1 MISPYSIIFIS
12 PLRCGN
18 RWPACPVLIT
28 LSPSSRAL
36 LFSFSH
42 LTSNSRTLI
51 VKRWKNSNAKV
62 RSTRTPCSDRCKI
75 LFFEDLLLGLMER
88 ARESG
93 HVRASHLS
101 DSGRRRRKENRC
113 RTYHLFHMYPA
124 AHLTSSASRW
134 LAWRH
139 LSFTWSRI
147 VVQPWCV
154 VAVAVAAAAQ
164 LLLWYSPSSL
174 KPFVE
179 ENRAGPYLNICSSIN
194 QYVHTLMLVPTL
206 TTSRAKCLAR

>member
-28 LSPSSRAL
+28 LSPSSL
-36 LFSFSH
+36 WPFYLYFVSFLI
-42 LTSNSRTLI
+42 LTSNRRRLI

-62 RSTRTPCSDRCKI
+62 RSDP
-75 LFFEDLLLGLMER
+75 LLWSMQNIIFWGPPPWSE
-88 ARESG
+88 RESG

-124 AHLTSSASRW
+124 VHLTSSASRW

-147 VVQPWCV
+147 VQPWC
-154 VAVAVAAAAQ
+154 AAAQ

-174 KPFVE
+174 KPFVGW
-179 ENRAGPYLNICSSIN
+179 NRAGPYLNICSSIN
-194 QYVHTLMLVPTL
+194 QYVHTVHTLMLVPTL
-206 TTSRAKCLAR
+206 TTSQAKCWAR